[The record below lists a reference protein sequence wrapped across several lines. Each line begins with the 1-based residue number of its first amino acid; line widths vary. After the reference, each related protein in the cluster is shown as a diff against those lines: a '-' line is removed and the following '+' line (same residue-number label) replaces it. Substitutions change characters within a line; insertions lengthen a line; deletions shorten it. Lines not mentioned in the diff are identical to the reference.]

1 MQIIDNDDR
10 KLQLPFLA
18 DYRNLSSFYNYRVF
32 HSPYIQLKFDKLE
45 DFKHLDVIVQ
55 NDMSNIMDMIGH
67 YYDELANNI
76 KEQVAKNAVK
86 GYFNGHEVALLN
98 YNDPVL
104 TPMVSRQ
111 IMTNFMKRGINI
123 DFVVT
128 WGYEYTANAYRIGF
142 SEFHSGKPPKH
153 NLPELAKK
161 VGIWGG
167 TARQGGGS
175 RYVGNAYVLKDKDFW
190 SLFTRN
196 KVV

>member
-1 MQIIDNDDR
+1 
-10 KLQLPFLA
+10 
-18 DYRNLSSFYNYRVF
+18 
-32 HSPYIQLKFDKLE
+32 
-45 DFKHLDVIVQ
+45 
-55 NDMSNIMDMIGH
+55 MSNIMNIIGH

-111 IMTNFMKRGINI
+111 IMTNFMKQGINI

-153 NLPELAKK
+153 HLPELAKK

-167 TARQGGGS
+167 TTRQGGGS

>member
-1 MQIIDNDDR
+1 MEKIPI
-10 KLQLPFLA
+10 KKH
-18 DYRNLSSFYNYRVF
+18 NLEEKITYSSSGVDIER
-32 HSPYIQLKFDKLE
+32 
-45 DFKHLDVIVQ
+45 
-55 NDMSNIMDMIGH
+55 
-67 YYDELANNI
+67 ANNLIENI
-76 KEQVAKNAVK
+76 KPIVK
-86 GYFNGHEVALLN
+86 KTQRPGADTKIGGFGGIFDIGLLN